1 MKDPFIEKI
10 DDSRRGLEELE
21 KKLKEKGS
29 EKAREILLEFPTVYI
44 HNWKNTKE
52 YEVYIGETNNI
63 LQRTRQHWAEGKVKE
78 DWRRNLL
85 KGNASLYIIGHE
97 HFNKSLT
104 LDIENRF
111 MMYLMSVECVR
122 RIHNKKT
129 NPQRKYY
136 PGAETDIIFES
147 VWRML
152 RRENKELFP
161 SESVIKDSALF
172 KASPLHRLTDEQLQ
186 IKDAIIEKVFL
197 SLQKQDKHQLIFI
210 EGEAG
215 TGKTVLNS
223 STFYEIYCYAEEN
236 GKEDLRCCMIV
247 NHDEQITVYRQ
258 IAAKLGLTDKYG
270 EVVYKP
276 TSFINHRTEDD
287 PIDVAFVDEAHLLL
301 TQGKQS
307 YRGKNQLEDII
318 RRARVTVVM
327 FDENQILTAEQYWE
341 QKNLE
346 HFRRMAKEQKNYFE
360 LKNQLRIKASEEV
373 IGWIDSFTKE
383 RKLCPMPAEKGG
395 YEIRVFDDPYM
406 MEKTIREKAS
416 NADHKLSRLIATY
429 DWDYSNPR
437 DSASKRLLKYWE
449 VSVGN
454 WHKPWN
460 YELDK
465 KADRETRKQK
475 KTLTWAERPQTID
488 EVGSTY
494 TIHGFDLNYAGVIL
508 GPSVKY
514 RNGRIV
520 FDPDKSKNKKAIQNR
535 TLSDGSRQKFG
546 KQLIQHEVRILM
558 TRGVEGLYIYACDNE
573 LRKALKQAEA
583 AGEK

>member
-63 LQRTRQHWAEGKVKE
+63 LQRTRQHWAEGKVK
-78 DWRRNLL
+78 DGWRRNLL

-258 IAAKLGLTDKYG
+258 VAAKLGLTDKYG

-346 HFRRMAKEQKNYFE
+346 HFRRMAKE
-360 LKNQLRIKASEEV
+360 
-373 IGWIDSFTKE
+373 
-383 RKLCPMPAEKGG
+383 
-395 YEIRVFDDPYM
+395 
-406 MEKTIREKAS
+406 
-416 NADHKLSRLIATY
+416 
-429 DWDYSNPR
+429 
-437 DSASKRLLKYWE
+437 
-449 VSVGN
+449 
-454 WHKPWN
+454 
-460 YELDK
+460 
-465 KADRETRKQK
+465 QK

-583 AGEK
+583 TGEK